1 MKRYHRFP
9 LADIGFH
16 HTDFVARQ
24 VLIDMDAVDAIV
36 EGIEPNIL
44 SVICD
49 GIEVHINATF
59 AEVAALIDPPGKA
72 YENRPD
78 SWPTYPANVR
88 RMEDVLSDES
98 FGSAAKRLAEA
109 QNVTANPTDAQPSVD
124 GANPPATITT
134 EDGTTITTAT
144 EQGAQ

>member
-1 MKRYHRFP
+1 MARYTRFP
-9 LADIGFH
+9 LADIGYH
-16 HTDFVARQ
+16 HEDIPARAA
-24 VLIDMDAVDAIV
+24 LIDMDAVDAIV

-78 SWPTYPANVR
+78 GWPTYPANVR
-88 RMEDVLSDES
+88 PLEHLDAA
-98 FGSAAKRLAEA
+98 FGSAAKRLADE
-109 QNVTANPTDAQPSVD
+109 QNVTAATAAFFPVRKNHAIKGSKFGFVSV
-124 GANPPATITT
+124 
-134 EDGTTITTAT
+134 
-144 EQGAQ
+144 